1 MAGTLKTTKTIPTRN
16 AYGETLVELGKVDD
30 RIVVFEADISKSTQ
44 TYRFA
49 EAFPERFFNFGVAE
63 QNMMAAAAGAAICGK
78 IPFVSTYAVFGSMRA
93 CEQLRTSV
101 AYPKL
106 NVNVAVSH
114 AGLTAY
120 DDGVTH
126 QAVEDLGI
134 VRSIANMTVL
144 QPCDAPSTRKAVL
157 AAIEIDGPVYLRLT
171 RIGMPVLYDDALD
184 FRIGRAIR
192 LREGNDVTI
201 VALGDMVFQALE
213 AAEQLAAEGIEADLL
228 DMHTIKPLDEETLL
242 ESAARTGAVVTA
254 EDHNVVGG
262 LGSAVAESLGSNRPT
277 PMARIGLQDTFA
289 ESGAYGDLLE
299 HYGMTARH
307 IARAARDVMGRKNL
321 VSMGAAHVADWIV
334 QRRHAHLFA
343 GNAPGQAG
351 GGAPKSDRVGE

>member
-1 MAGTLKTTKTIPTRN
+1 MANLLKDTKTIPTRN
-16 AYGETLVELGKVDD
+16 AYGETLVELGKADD

-49 EAFPERFFNFGVAE
+49 DAFPERFFNFGVAE

-93 CEQLRTSV
+93 CEQMRTSV
-101 AYPKL
+101 AYPAL
-106 NVNVAVSH
+106 NVNIAVSH

-157 AAIEIDGPVYLRLT
+157 AAVEIDGPVYLRFT
-171 RIGMPVLYDDALD
+171 RIGMPVIYDQEVD
-184 FRIGRAIR
+184 FQIGKAIR
-192 LREGNDVTI
+192 LRNGNDVTI
-201 VALGDMVFQALE
+201 VAIGDMVFQALE
-213 AAEQLAAEGIEADLL
+213 AADQLAAEGIGVDLL
-228 DMHTIKPLDEETLL
+228 DMHTIKPLDEGTLL

-254 EDHNVVGG
+254 EDHNVIGG
-262 LGSAVAESLGSNRPT
+262 LGSAVAESLGERLPT
-277 PMARIGLQDTFA
+277 PLTRIGLQDTFA
-289 ESGAYGDLLE
+289 ESGTYDELLE

-307 IARAARDVMGRKNL
+307 IVEAARLVIKRKTT
-321 VSMGAAHVADWIV
+321 VS
-334 QRRHAHLFA
+334 
-343 GNAPGQAG
+343 
-351 GGAPKSDRVGE
+351 